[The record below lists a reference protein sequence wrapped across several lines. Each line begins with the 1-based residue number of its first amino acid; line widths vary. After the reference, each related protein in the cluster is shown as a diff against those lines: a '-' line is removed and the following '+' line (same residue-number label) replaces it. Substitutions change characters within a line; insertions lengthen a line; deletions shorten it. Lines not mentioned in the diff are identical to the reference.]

1 MSLSEAPRQTGEAP
15 TIEGPPAENRGADA
29 DEAIDSIL
37 TVEEIK
43 QPHSAF
49 WQTALIVSVCLLIA
63 VTSFGA
69 GVLSER
75 EFFSDAA
82 SGGGGPTVEE
92 IQDLLASESYYWP
105 DDPAAQALLLQEIQ
119 ESALRGA
126 PAPIGDQYTEY
137 LPPDD
142 AQTAN
147 DQLQGQYGGIG
158 VYIQIVEGAVTVDAP
173 IAGSPAEAAGLQPG
187 DVLLAADGHPLTGL
201 TPDEAGAVVRGP
213 VGTTVRLTVQRPG
226 TDSPFEVDVERQKI
240 EVPLVTY
247 GLDPQT
253 SVAVIRITDFG
264 LKTTD
269 ELDAALERAQT
280 DGAVGIVL
288 DLRDNGGGY
297 VSTAQQVIGRFVPA
311 DRGPALYEDDDP
323 KEGNELDGLEIV
335 GGGPEVFDLPLVVLV
350 NGNTA
355 SASEIVTGALRD
367 YGRATIVGEPT
378 FGKGVVQRV
387 HDFPDGSSLR
397 VTFAI
402 WLTPNGQPLEGVG
415 IEPQIPIAPAEH
427 PVVGADADLQRS
439 IAEDPQVQGA
449 IAVAVGSEV
458 PAAATPA
465 VAGQATAAA
474 TPPSATPAG
483 APLSATPAAT
493 P

>member
-1 MSLSEAPRQTGEAP
+1 MSSSEAPHHADGAP
-15 TIEGPPAENRGADA
+15 TVSVPSIDDGADGI
-29 DEAIDSIL
+29 DEAFE
-37 TVEEIK
+37 TEQNVK
-43 QPHSAF
+43 QAPSLF

-82 SGGGGPTVEE
+82 SGDGGPTIQG
-92 IQDLLASESYYWP
+92 IQDLLESESYYWP
-105 DDPAAQALLLQEIQ
+105 EDPEAQALLLRQIE
-119 ESALRGA
+119 EAALRGA

-142 AQTAN
+142 AQSAN
-147 DQLQGQYGGIG
+147 DQLQGEYGGIG
-158 VYIQIVEGAVTVDAP
+158 VYIQIVDGAVTVEAP
-173 IAGSPAEAAGLQPG
+173 MQGSPAEAAGLQPG
-187 DVLLAADGHPLTGL
+187 DVLLAADGHPLNGL

-213 VGTTVRLTVQRPG
+213 VGTSVRLTVQRPG
-226 TDSPFEVDVERQKI
+226 TDAPFDVDVERQKI
-240 EVPLVTY
+240 EVPLVSY

-253 SVAVIRITDFG
+253 RVAVVRITDFG
-264 LKTTD
+264 GRTTA

-297 VSTAQQVIGRFVPA
+297 VSSAQQVIGRFVPA

-323 KEGNELDGLEIV
+323 SEGNDLEELEIV
-335 GGGPEVFDLPLVVLV
+335 GGGPELFDLPLVVLV
-350 NGNTA
+350 NGGTA

-397 VTFAI
+397 ITFAI

-415 IEPQIPIAPAEH
+415 IEPQIPIAPADH
-427 PVVGADADLQRS
+427 PIVGPDLQRS
-439 IAEDPQVQGA
+439 IAEDPQVRGA
-449 IAVAVGSEV
+449 IAVAAGSGV
-458 PAAATPA
+458 PAASSPPATGPATP
-465 VAGQATAAA
+465 GAARLPA
-474 TPPSATPAG
+474 TPT
-483 APLSATPAAT
+483 LVTPAAT